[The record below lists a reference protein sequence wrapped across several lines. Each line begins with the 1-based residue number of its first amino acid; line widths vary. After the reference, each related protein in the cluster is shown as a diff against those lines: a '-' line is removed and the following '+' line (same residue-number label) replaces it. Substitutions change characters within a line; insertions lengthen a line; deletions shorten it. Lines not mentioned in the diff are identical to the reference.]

1 MEPHHETGFPAT
13 LCRWVEEIVQSS
25 PEAARLTVLEL
36 IVGAMLASGGH
47 VTQAILA
54 LTPRLG
60 WQAYHWM
67 LERGR
72 FRLLGLISALCRIV
86 RRETGERR
94 CFVVIDDTL
103 APRCSAQAPGVAVR
117 FDHAAKTNRPAFL
130 LCQCFVTLSAVVPC
144 RDRPR
149 SVPLVTSL
157 CRGSGNAGKIAMAKG
172 LLRAAGALGPVCLL
186 LDAWYMRGS
195 LIRTALRLGHEV
207 IGQVR
212 RDTAL
217 FALSPPREPGKR
229 GRPRLYGTRL
239 DADAVAALP
248 ASVHA
253 IAGYGG
259 RSARLRHAVC
269 RPRFLKGVIVRAVWC
284 ELQKGSGWAKA
295 RLLLSTDPTLSAPA
309 IVEAYSKRWSIEP
322 LFRDLKVVDGLGAL
336 WQRGRVTLL
345 RWLHLVQIARTLLVL
360 LTARADPEILALI
373 RIGGWRP
380 AATLTPGLVKK
391 ALAARFRNFEAF
403 RLLPETRCKSGPTRH
418 TGPPA
423 LAAVA

>member
-13 LCRWVEEIVQSS
+13 LCQWVGEIVQSS
-25 PEAARLTVLEL
+25 PEAARLTLLEL
-36 IVGAMLASGGH
+36 IVGALLASGGH

-86 RRETGERR
+86 RQEIGVRR

-103 APRCSAQAPGVAVR
+103 APRCSAQAPGVALR
-117 FDHAAKTNRPAFL
+117 FDHAVKTNRPAFL

-144 RDRPR
+144 RDR
-149 SVPLVTSL
+149 SVPLVSGL
-157 CRGSGNAGKIAMAKG
+157 CRGLGNAGKLAMAKG
-172 LLRAAGALGPVCLL
+172 LLRAVSDPVCLL

-195 LIRTALRLGHEV
+195 LIRTALRLGHEI

-212 RDTAL
+212 CDTAL
-217 FALSPPREPGKR
+217 FALPPPRQPGRR
-229 GRPRLYGTRL
+229 GRSRLYGTRL

-253 IAGYGG
+253 IAGYAS

-269 RPRFLKGVIVRAVWC
+269 RPRFLKGVIVRVVWC
-284 ELQKGSGWAKA
+284 ELQKGSGWARA

-309 IVEAYSKRWSIEP
+309 IVEAYSRRWTIEP
-322 LFRDLKVVDGLGAL
+322 LFRDLKTVDGLGAM
-336 WQRGRVTLL
+336 WQRGRATLL
-345 RWLHLVQIARTLLVL
+345 RWLHLVQIARPLLVL
-360 LTARADPEILALI
+360 LTARAEPQTLALI
-373 RIGGWRP
+373 RLGGWRP
-380 AATLTPGLVKK
+380 AATLTPGLVKD

-403 RLLPETRCKSGPTRH
+403 RLLPETCRKSGPARH

-423 LAAVA
+423 IAAAA